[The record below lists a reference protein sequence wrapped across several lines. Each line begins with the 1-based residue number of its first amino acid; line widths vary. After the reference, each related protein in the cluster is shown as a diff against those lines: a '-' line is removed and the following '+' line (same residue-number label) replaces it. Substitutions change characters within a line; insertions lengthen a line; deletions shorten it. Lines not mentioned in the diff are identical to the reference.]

1 MNQSPHSTISLV
13 LDGYRRDERQ
23 AHSARMVY
31 TVKNEELGPDEHVE
45 ARKMILRGWAFFV
58 ILLLGSTATWAFLG
72 NRQERLEAT

>member
-1 MNQSPHSTISLV
+1 
-13 LDGYRRDERQ
+13 
-23 AHSARMVY
+23 MVY